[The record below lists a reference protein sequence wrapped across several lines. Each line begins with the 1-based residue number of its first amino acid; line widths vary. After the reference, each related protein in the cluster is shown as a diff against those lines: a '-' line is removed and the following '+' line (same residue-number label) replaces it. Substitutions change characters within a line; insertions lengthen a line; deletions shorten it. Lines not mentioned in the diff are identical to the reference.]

1 MTGSNDSNE
10 PKKDIPLENMKVGH
24 AGLYV
29 DGDSVDET
37 VENLA
42 NITGAITDVITNDIP
57 LGLRDGGKTLIA
69 CEQGIK
75 AFVRDQLAGTSD
87 NPVDNHLPNTEV
99 GVWIHYLT
107 EGIIRDFGR
116 TWETTP
122 KSLRGR
128 GDRSTKKKSVRITK
142 EKKNELIAMK
152 DMGYWMPMISAGKI
166 TMDEA
171 VKEVVRVT
179 EEIMQLEEQGI
190 DMNPNKTAG
199 INDFN
204 CDKPVLDKW
213 NGAWEALDIYKKYG
227 IKITIPDVIDNFF
240 LSDKK
245 PRQKYLTMCQKSP
258 LLEGG
263 NFIGQ
268 KYGLKKMDALGAVYD
283 EKKPQ
288 YGGVSKHEVHSE
300 DDFWQM
306 IPELKD
312 KVDSSKSYSVRSVH
326 LGSQK
331 KVDGNNYVVI
341 IDGLDTSTK
350 ERIIFLYRVDG
361 SIGTIHD
368 TEWFNNKTEEEA
380 ELVF

>member
-1 MTGSNDSNE
+1 MT
-10 PKKDIPLENMKVGH
+10 PKNQQPFADIPLEEHSVRH

-29 DGDSVDET
+29 SDESDT
-37 VENLA
+37 QEDKYKKVA
-42 NITGAITDVITNDIP
+42 NTLGVISETITADIA
-57 LGLRDGGKTLIA
+57 LGLDKGGKTLID
-69 CEQGIK
+69 CETGIK
-75 AFVRDQLAGTSD
+75 AFVKDHLAGTKD
-87 NPVDNHLPNTEV
+87 NPVDNHLPNTET
-99 GVWIHYLT
+99 GVWIYYLT
-107 EGIIRDFGR
+107 QGIERDFGR

-122 KSLRGR
+122 KSLRSKS
-128 GDRSTKKKSVRITK
+128 DRTSKKKSVRITK

-166 TMDEA
+166 TMEEA

-179 EEIMQLEEQGI
+179 EEIMQLEAQGI

-240 LSDKK
+240 LTNKK

-312 KVDSSKSYSVRSVH
+312 KVDSVKSYSVRSVH

-331 KVDGNNYVVI
+331 KVDSNNYAVI